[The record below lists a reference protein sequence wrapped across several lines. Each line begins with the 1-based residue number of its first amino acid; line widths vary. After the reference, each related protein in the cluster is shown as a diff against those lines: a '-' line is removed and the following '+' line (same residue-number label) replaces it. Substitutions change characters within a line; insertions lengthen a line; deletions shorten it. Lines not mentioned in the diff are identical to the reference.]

1 MHFKIHIFLISF
13 LVIQIK
19 LFSLCFII
27 DAVCCVV
34 LNEFSVLS
42 ALFTLK
48 AHSPDIAKEWSDQ
61 ITSAQVR
68 SETDSE
74 TYIMTLTE
82 EKAQLQE
89 ELEFIKGNPTN
100 GNTVPLYYYTV

>member
-1 MHFKIHIFLISF
+1 MHFKIHVFLISF

-68 SETDSE
+68 REYKTMH
-74 TYIMTLTE
+74 THTHIH
-82 EKAQLQE
+82 
-89 ELEFIKGNPTN
+89 I
-100 GNTVPLYYYTV
+100 

>member
-1 MHFKIHIFLISF
+1 M
-13 LVIQIK
+13 
-19 LFSLCFII
+19 
-27 DAVCCVV
+27 V

-68 SETDSE
+68 REYKTMHAHTHKWTSSTSKHMPILKIENFLFCIALLVTMLSN
-74 TYIMTLTE
+74 YKKLKCIF
-82 EKAQLQE
+82 K
-89 ELEFIKGNPTN
+89 IW
-100 GNTVPLYYYTV
+100 

>member
-1 MHFKIHIFLISF
+1 MIFS
-13 LVIQIK
+13 
-19 LFSLCFII
+19 CFII

-68 SETDSE
+68 EYKTIYAHTHTHTH
-74 TYIMTLTE
+74 TYKWTSSTSKHIPKLKIENFLFCIALLVTMLR
-82 EKAQLQE
+82 
-89 ELEFIKGNPTN
+89 N
-100 GNTVPLYYYTV
+100 NTKN

>member
-1 MHFKIHIFLISF
+1 M
-13 LVIQIK
+13 
-19 LFSLCFII
+19 
-27 DAVCCVV
+27 V

-68 SETDSE
+68 REYKTMHTHTHTHTH
-74 TYIMTLTE
+74 TYKWTSSTSKHMPKLKLE
-82 EKAQLQE
+82 NFLFCKAL
-89 ELEFIKGNPTN
+89 LVTMLRNNIKN
-100 GNTVPLYYYTV
+100 

>member
-1 MHFKIHIFLISF
+1 M
-13 LVIQIK
+13 
-19 LFSLCFII
+19 
-27 DAVCCVV
+27 CCVV

-68 SETDSE
+68 EYKTMHTHTHTHKWTSSTSKHMPILKLF
-74 TYIMTLTE
+74 Y
-82 EKAQLQE
+82 KAL
-89 ELEFIKGNPTN
+89 LVTMLRNDTKN
-100 GNTVPLYYYTV
+100 

>member
-1 MHFKIHIFLISF
+1 MHFKIHVFLISF

-68 SETDSE
+68 EYKTMHTHTHTHTHTRTHTHTHISGPQV
-74 TYIMTLTE
+74 LV
-82 EKAQLQE
+82 
-89 ELEFIKGNPTN
+89 
-100 GNTVPLYYYTV
+100 NTSQY

>member
-1 MHFKIHIFLISF
+1 MIFF
-13 LVIQIK
+13 
-19 LFSLCFII
+19 CFII

-68 SETDSE
+68 REYKTMHTHTHTH
-74 TYIMTLTE
+74 TYISGPQVLV
-82 EKAQLQE
+82 
-89 ELEFIKGNPTN
+89 
-100 GNTVPLYYYTV
+100 NTCQY